1 VIKTLVEEV
10 RAVGE
15 WSKANPE
22 DVTQQVA
29 PLLGL
34 PADITL
40 TSVKRQGYGALFL
53 TPEVVAAQQKIA
65 DTFFQLK
72 LIPKPL
78 SIKDVIWTPPAAV
91 AQSSQAQ

>member
-1 VIKTLVEEV
+1 MIKTLVEEV

-15 WSKANPE
+15 WSKANPQ
-22 DVTQQVA
+22 DVTAQVS

-34 PADITL
+34 PTDITL

-65 DTFFQLK
+65 DSFYQLK

-78 SIKDVIWTPPAAV
+78 SIKDVIWTPPAALAK
-91 AQSSQAQ
+91 AQ

>member
-1 VIKTLVEEV
+1 VIKALVEEV

-15 WSKANPE
+15 WSKANPQE
-22 DVTQQVA
+22 VTEQVA

-65 DTFFQLK
+65 DSFYQLK

-91 AQSSQAQ
+91 AKAP

>member
-1 VIKTLVEEV
+1 MIKTLVEEV

-15 WSKANPE
+15 WSQANPE

-40 TSVKRQGYGALFL
+40 TSVKRQGYGALFV

-78 SIKDVIWTPPAAV
+78 RIKDVIWTPPAAV
-91 AQSSQAQ
+91 AQSSQAP